1 MNKKY
6 RAGVYARISIS
17 ESNIGGDSTSI
28 INQKSIIEEYCRNKD
43 IEIVD
48 YYIDDGYSGG
58 NFDRPSFNRM
68 LDDLNKKI
76 INLVITKDI
85 SRLGR
90 DFIGTGNYI
99 YKYFPEHNIRYIAI
113 LDNYDSL
120 NPSISDDIIPFKAVL
135 NDMYLKDISRKI
147 KTSRHELM
155 RKGYFM
161 GSTVPYGYK
170 RSDIDS
176 RMLEVD
182 EYSSFIVKRIF
193 SLKDKG
199 NSSSFIARKLTEEG
213 VEPPSIYNKRNI
225 SISKFSD
232 IWKAETIDYI
242 LSNEVYIGKMTQ
254 RKYDRVSLKS
264 KRKIKLAKES
274 WIMCENT
281 HEPIVEVSLFERVNN
296 INKRSLIRHKKYNF
310 LLKGL
315 VKCHDCNSIMLVR
328 AIKSGN
334 IYCCKNYAKF
344 GSKACKMHYFRED
357 VLNTLVINS
366 LTNFCNNLDKFD
378 IIKKILTTTDVFK
391 YFDLNISKLDL
402 SIKEYSHIIIELYKD
417 KEKKILTEEEFISL
431 KNEISENLK
440 NECQKKA
447 ELLKRKQKIL
457 SNNQYIIDQALN
469 FNDKNIINKIINSV
483 TIDNAKNVY
492 IYCNFKELK

>member
-6 RAGVYARISIS
+6 KAGVYARISIS
-17 ESNIGGDSTSI
+17 ESNIGGDRTSI
-28 INQKSIIEEYCRNKD
+28 VNQKSIIEEYCRNKD

-99 YKYFPEHNIRYIAI
+99 YKYFPEHDIRYIAV

-147 KTSRHELM
+147 KSSRHELM
-155 RKGYFM
+155 RKGYYM

-170 RSDIDS
+170 RSVTDS
-176 RMLEVD
+176 RILEID
-182 EYSSFIVKRIF
+182 EYSSFIVKGIF

-199 NSSSFIARKLTEEG
+199 NSSSSIARLLTDEG
-213 VEPPSIYNKRNI
+213 IEPPSIYNKRNI
-225 SISKFSD
+225 NISKFSD

-254 RKYDRVSLKS
+254 R
-264 KRKIKLAKES
+264 
-274 WIMCENT
+274 
-281 HEPIVEVSLFERVNN
+281 
-296 INKRSLIRHKKYNF
+296 
-310 LLKGL
+310 
-315 VKCHDCNSIMLVR
+315 
-328 AIKSGN
+328 
-334 IYCCKNYAKF
+334 
-344 GSKACKMHYFRED
+344 
-357 VLNTLVINS
+357 
-366 LTNFCNNLDKFD
+366 
-378 IIKKILTTTDVFK
+378 
-391 YFDLNISKLDL
+391 
-402 SIKEYSHIIIELYKD
+402 
-417 KEKKILTEEEFISL
+417 
-431 KNEISENLK
+431 
-440 NECQKKA
+440 
-447 ELLKRKQKIL
+447 
-457 SNNQYIIDQALN
+457 
-469 FNDKNIINKIINSV
+469 
-483 TIDNAKNVY
+483 
-492 IYCNFKELK
+492 

>member
-1 MNKKY
+1 
-6 RAGVYARISIS
+6 
-17 ESNIGGDSTSI
+17 
-28 INQKSIIEEYCRNKD
+28 
-43 IEIVD
+43 
-48 YYIDDGYSGG
+48 
-58 NFDRPSFNRM
+58 M

-274 WIMCENT
+274 WIMCEKT
-281 HEPIVEVSLFERVNN
+281 HHPIVEVALFERENN
-296 INKRSLIRHKKYNF
+296 IKKRSLIR
-310 LLKGL
+310 
-315 VKCHDCNSIMLVR
+315 
-328 AIKSGN
+328 
-334 IYCCKNYAKF
+334 
-344 GSKACKMHYFRED
+344 
-357 VLNTLVINS
+357 
-366 LTNFCNNLDKFD
+366 
-378 IIKKILTTTDVFK
+378 
-391 YFDLNISKLDL
+391 
-402 SIKEYSHIIIELYKD
+402 
-417 KEKKILTEEEFISL
+417 
-431 KNEISENLK
+431 
-440 NECQKKA
+440 QKK
-447 ELLKRKQKIL
+447 
-457 SNNQYIIDQALN
+457 
-469 FNDKNIINKIINSV
+469 
-483 TIDNAKNVY
+483 
-492 IYCNFKELK
+492 

>member
-6 RAGVYARISIS
+6 KAGVYARISIS

-28 INQKSIIEEYCRNKD
+28 VNQKSIIEEYCRNKD

-99 YKYFPEHNIRYIAI
+99 YKYFPEHDIRYIAV

-147 KTSRHELM
+147 KSSRHELM
-155 RKGYFM
+155 RKGYYM

-170 RSDIDS
+170 RSVTDS
-176 RMLEVD
+176 RILEID

-199 NSSSFIARKLTEEG
+199 NSSSSIARLLTDEG
-213 VEPPSIYNKRNI
+213 IEPPSIYNKRNI
-225 SISKFSD
+225 NISKFSD

-274 WIMCENT
+274 
-281 HEPIVEVSLFERVNN
+281 
-296 INKRSLIRHKKYNF
+296 
-310 LLKGL
+310 
-315 VKCHDCNSIMLVR
+315 
-328 AIKSGN
+328 
-334 IYCCKNYAKF
+334 
-344 GSKACKMHYFRED
+344 
-357 VLNTLVINS
+357 
-366 LTNFCNNLDKFD
+366 
-378 IIKKILTTTDVFK
+378 
-391 YFDLNISKLDL
+391 
-402 SIKEYSHIIIELYKD
+402 
-417 KEKKILTEEEFISL
+417 
-431 KNEISENLK
+431 
-440 NECQKKA
+440 
-447 ELLKRKQKIL
+447 
-457 SNNQYIIDQALN
+457 
-469 FNDKNIINKIINSV
+469 
-483 TIDNAKNVY
+483 
-492 IYCNFKELK
+492 